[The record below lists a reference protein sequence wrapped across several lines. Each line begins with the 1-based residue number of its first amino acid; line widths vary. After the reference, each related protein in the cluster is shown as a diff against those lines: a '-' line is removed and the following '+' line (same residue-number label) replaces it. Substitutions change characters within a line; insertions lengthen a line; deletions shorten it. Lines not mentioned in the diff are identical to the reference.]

1 MTSFLVADDFEGS
14 HDDGGKRE
22 APHMDSNSND
32 GVEYVQEH
40 AKQSIHDMWKLVESL
55 VKQKGTIEEKFDFL
69 GGQVDNANQ
78 RGQVEQKLDIIH
90 ESQLILGKNQEFMR
104 DSDDKRKMSDKGGD
118 RSEKKRNYSGRD
130 LTITLGRKEV
140 PFKPYRSYKF
150 LAENM
155 PVWTRKW
162 DAK

>member
-1 MTSFLVADDFEGS
+1 
-14 HDDGGKRE
+14 
-22 APHMDSNSND
+22 
-32 GVEYVQEH
+32 
-40 AKQSIHDMWKLVESL
+40 
-55 VKQKGTIEEKFDFL
+55 
-69 GGQVDNANQ
+69 
-78 RGQVEQKLDIIH
+78 
-90 ESQLILGKNQEFMR
+90 
-104 DSDDKRKMSDKGGD
+104 MSDKGGD

-140 PFKPYRSYKF
+140 PYKPYRSYKF

>member
-32 GVEYVQEH
+32 SVEYVQEH

-55 VKQKGTIEEKFDFL
+55 VKQKGTLEEKLDFL
-69 GGQVDNANQ
+69 GGQI
-78 RGQVEQKLDIIH
+78 EQKLDIIH

-104 DSDDKRKMSDKGGD
+104 DSNDKRKMSDKGGD
-118 RSEKKRNYSGRD
+118 RSEKKRNYFGRD